1 MKKIV
6 LVLSSLLVF
15 TACSLKNEY
24 GIAAY
29 TKPKNANDS
38 LRADTLN
45 TDYAVYTFSNVDSR
59 KLMEVAGD
67 TLQNEK
73 YNDGAK
79 IVQRKSYNR
88 SGAIA
93 GWQSWY
99 VIYNSTSKGIKYYY
113 IRNVFSGKMLDAQS
127 SAINAQLQQ
136 SAQLNTGV
144 DEQLWSLQ
152 RIGNTQNYR
161 IINKAN
167 GLAVENSKKSVDSIP
182 VVLQT
187 LNDSAVQRW
196 TLSLQ
201 PAVTYRDDQ
210 VVGFF
215 NRNNPSLGSVAF
227 DEGLSIPLE
236 WGANKGKD
244 LWITQDAWDGSA
256 LQSNN
261 KFKCTDFFQY
271 RNSVM
276 IQPSRTDWNPND
288 TKNMTRVGSLQN
300 RPKQIFDI
308 IPNTEWAWP
317 SAGVEIGNHVYV
329 QCGEGNG
336 LGPIVSQSLYD
347 LTEAPNYLWSVK
359 RTTPAGMTNEVQ
371 INYSA
376 GMVKDTVA
384 GYVYVFGTMATSFG
398 YTLNVYVAR
407 FPITD
412 PMTWTFWNGSSW
424 ATTPDSGNEASIAS
438 ELGTAYV
445 TYVKGKYVL
454 VTMDQGF
461 NCGDATR
468 NIYVATSN
476 SPTGAFTSRKEVY
489 TITEYLYGSYA
500 RYYTVSIHP
509 EFDNGHNELLVT
521 YCLNFSGCAV
531 NYCVNGFI
539 DPYFY
544 RVKGIRI
551 PYNVIGL

>member
-1 MKKIV
+1 MKKFV
-6 LVLSSLLVF
+6 LFLCSLIALV
-15 TACSLKNEY
+15 ACSSKNEY
-24 GIAAY
+24 GIAGY
-29 TKPKNANDS
+29 TKPKTSNDS
-38 LRADTLN
+38 VRTDTLN
-45 TDYAVYTFSNVDSR
+45 TDYAVYTFSNVNSR
-59 KLMEVAGD
+59 KLMEVSGD

-73 YNDGAK
+73 YDDGAK
-79 IVQRKSYNR
+79 IVQRKSFNR
-88 SGAIA
+88 SGSVAD
-93 GWQSWY
+93 WQNWY
-99 VIYNSTSKGIKYYY
+99 VIYNSTAKGQKYYY
-113 IRNVFSGKMLDAQS
+113 IRNVFSGKMLAAVS
-127 SAINAQLQQ
+127 SAVNAQLVQSSQQ
-136 SAQLNTGV
+136 IPAA
-144 DEQLWSLQ
+144 DEQLWTFQ
-152 RIGNTQNYR
+152 RIGATQNYR
-161 IINKAN
+161 IINKAS
-167 GLAVENSKKSVDSIP
+167 GLAIANSKSSVDSIP

-187 LNDSAVQRW
+187 ISDSDVQKW

-201 PAVTYRDDQ
+201 PMATYRDDN

-215 NRNNPSLGSVAF
+215 NRNNQSLGSVAF

-236 WGANKGKD
+236 WGDNKGKA

-276 IQPSRTDWNPND
+276 IQPSRTDWNPTD
-288 TKNMTRVGSLQN
+288 TKNMTRDGSLQN
-300 RPKQIFDI
+300 RPKQIFNI

-317 SAGVEIGNHVYV
+317 SAGVEIGNHVYI

-347 LTEAPNYLWSVK
+347 LTENAGYLWSVK
-359 RTTPAGMTNEVQ
+359 RTTPAGMTTETQ
-371 INYSA
+371 ISYAA
-376 GMVKDTVA
+376 GMVKDTIS
-384 GYVYVFGTMATSFG
+384 GYVYVFGTMGTGFG

-412 PMTWTFWNGSSW
+412 PMTWTFWNGADWVS
-424 ATTPDSGNEASIAS
+424 TPDSGDEASIAS

-476 SPTGAFTSRKEVY
+476 KPTGSFTSRKEVY

-500 RYYTVSIHP
+500 RYYTVGIHP
-509 EFDNGHNELLVT
+509 EFDNDHDELLVT
-521 YCLNFSGCAV
+521 YCLNFSGCSV
-531 NYCVNGFI
+531 NYCINGFI

-551 PYNVIGL
+551 PYSIIGL